1 MSKKV
6 LILSGSP
13 RKGGNSDILCDEFLR
28 GAQDAGHKAEKIRI
42 SEKKVAP
49 CSGCYYCSTHGG
61 ACVHKDDMA
70 DILQKMIDADVIVLA
85 SPVYFYS
92 ISAQL
97 KAVIDRTVARWLE
110 VKDKEFYYIT
120 TMADEEKASADTTL
134 ACFRCPVAARLAFSR
149 SSFNWPR
156 LCAQYSA
163 SLTRSFEPLSRSIW
177 YSPAPSHNSMTSTRK
192 CRMVWAVLE
201 CFMPSSQSRGFC
213 I

>member
-28 GAQDAGHKAEKIRI
+28 GAQDAGHKAEKIRAA
-42 SEKKVAP
+42 EKKVAP

-120 TMADEEKASADTTL
+120 TMADEEKSSADTTL
-134 ACFRCPVAARLAFSR
+134 TCRGGFAVPAGRASATEPAQIVLFTLFLGRFTQICFQ
-149 SSFNWPR
+149 N
-156 LCAQYSA
+156 
-163 SLTRSFEPLSRSIW
+163 
-177 YSPAPSHNSMTSTRK
+177 
-192 CRMVWAVLE
+192 AVKYAILKAE
-201 CFMPSSQSRGFC
+201 KHTPPP
-213 I
+213 

>member
-28 GAQDAGHKAEKIRI
+28 GAQDAGHKAEKIRVA
-42 SEKKVAP
+42 EKKVTP

-70 DILQKMIDADVIVLA
+70 DILQKMIDADVIALA

-110 VKDKEFYYIT
+110 VKDKE
-120 TMADEEKASADTTL
+120 KASADTTL
-134 ACFRCPVAARLAFSR
+134 ACFRGYADCVEGAVEKGVLVACGVYEPGAVRNTSAM
-149 SSFNWPR
+149 
-156 LCAQYSA
+156 AQAYEMG
-163 SLTRSFEPLSRSIW
+163 R
-177 YSPAPSHNSMTSTRK
+177 N
-192 CRMVWAVLE
+192 V
-201 CFMPSSQSRGFC
+201 
-213 I
+213 

>member
-28 GAQDAGHKAEKIRI
+28 GAQDAGHKAEKIRVA
-42 SEKKVAP
+42 EKEVAP
-49 CSGCYYCSTHGG
+49 CSGCYYCNAHAG

-97 KAVIDRTVARWLE
+97 KAVIDRTVARGLE

-134 ACFRCPVAARLAFSR
+134 ACFRGYADCVEGAIEKGTLVVSGVYEPGAVR
-149 SSFNWPR
+149 STPAM
-156 LCAQYSA
+156 AQAYEMG
-163 SLTRSFEPLSRSIW
+163 R
-177 YSPAPSHNSMTSTRK
+177 N
-192 CRMVWAVLE
+192 V
-201 CFMPSSQSRGFC
+201 
-213 I
+213 